1 MGSAFQST
9 LLQRKVPKKKA
20 AMLER
25 LARALREYRVV
36 AVADLRK
43 VRSSQI
49 QEMRKKLRGR
59 AELIVAKRRIF
70 EKAAEAL
77 GEEGLKKFAEGL
89 SGPLAFLFSNEDPF
103 SLALFL
109 RKNKVRIRAK
119 GGDIAT
125 NDIIIPA
132 GNTGIPPGPA
142 ISEFGALKIPT
153 KIESGS
159 IHVVKDTVVAKAGD
173 TISDRLASLLSRLGL
188 KPIEAG
194 LTLIAAY
201 EGGSIFTKEDLEF
214 DVEAIKRDLLRAR
227 EDAMKLAIS
236 AAYLTPETAAPIL
249 SRARSEAMALAVESE
264 YPATADLTAA
274 ILQRA
279 HQAALRLG
287 ALLEG
292 KT

>member
-1 MGSAFQST
+1 MQSVVV
-9 LLQRKVPKKKA
+9 QKRIPKRKVA
-20 AMLER
+20 IFER
-25 LARALREYRVV
+25 LVKALGEYRVV

-49 QEMRKKLRGR
+49 QEIRKKLRGK

-70 EKAAEAL
+70 QKATAAL
-77 GEEGLKKFAEGL
+77 GEEGQRLREFADTL

-109 RKNKVRIRAK
+109 RRNKVRIRAK
-119 GGDIAT
+119 GGDVAT

-142 ISEFGALKIPT
+142 ISEFSALKVPT
-153 KIESGS
+153 KIEAGS
-159 IHVVKDTVVAKAGD
+159 IHVVRDTVVAKSGD
-173 TISDRLASLLSRLGL
+173 VISDRLASLLSRLGL
-188 KPIEAG
+188 KPIEVG

-201 EGGSIFTKEDLEF
+201 EGGLIFTREDLEF
-214 DVEAIKRDLLRAR
+214 DVEALKGDILKAR
-227 EDAMKLAIS
+227 EEAMNLAIN
-236 AAYLTPETAAPIL
+236 AAYLTPETAALIL
-249 SRARSEAMALAVESE
+249 SKAQSEAMALAIESE
-264 YPATADLTAA
+264 YPATPDALAA

-279 HQAALRLG
+279 HSAASSLEV
-287 ALLEG
+287 LLEG

>member
-1 MGSAFQST
+1 MQSVVV
-9 LLQRKVPKKKA
+9 QKRIPKRKVA
-20 AMLER
+20 IFER
-25 LARALREYRVV
+25 LVKALREYRVV

-49 QEMRKKLRGR
+49 QEIRKKLRGR

-70 EKAAEAL
+70 QKATAAL
-77 GEEGLKKFAEGL
+77 GEEGQRLREFADTL

-109 RKNKVRIRAK
+109 RRNKVRIRAK
-119 GGDIAT
+119 GGDVAT

-142 ISEFGALKIPT
+142 ISEFSALKVPT
-153 KIESGS
+153 KIEAGS
-159 IHVVKDTVVAKAGD
+159 IHVVKDTVVAKQGD
-173 TISDRLASLLSRLGL
+173 VISDRLASLLSRLGL

-201 EGGSIFTKEDLEF
+201 EGGLIFAKEDLEF
-214 DVEAIKRDLLRAR
+214 DVEALRADLLKAR
-227 EDAMKLAIS
+227 EEAMNLAVN
-236 AAYLTPETAAPIL
+236 AAYLTPGTAMLIL
-249 SRARSEAMALAVESE
+249 SKAHSEAMALAIESE
-264 YPATADLTAA
+264 YPATPDALAA

-279 HQAALRLG
+279 HSAASSLEV
-287 ALLEG
+287 LLEG

>member
-1 MGSAFQST
+1 MQSVVV
-9 LLQRKVPKKKA
+9 QRRIPRRKA
-20 AMLER
+20 AIFER
-25 LARALREYRVV
+25 LAKALREYRVV
-36 AVADLRK
+36 AVADLRN

-49 QEMRKKLRGR
+49 QEIRKKLRGR
-59 AELIVAKRRIF
+59 AEWGVAKRRVF
-70 EKAAEAL
+70 QKAAAAL
-77 GEEGLKKFAEGL
+77 GEEGGRLGEFADAL

-109 RKNKVRIRAK
+109 RRNKVKIRAK
-119 GGDIAT
+119 GGDVAT

-142 ISEFGALKIPT
+142 ISEFSALKVPT
-153 KIESGS
+153 KIEAGS
-159 IHVVKDTVVAKAGD
+159 IHVVKDTVVAKQGD
-173 TISDRLASLLSRLGL
+173 VISDRLASLLSRLGL

-201 EGGSIFTKEDLEF
+201 EGGLIFAKEDLEF
-214 DVEAIKRDLLRAR
+214 DVEALRADLLKAR
-227 EDAMKLAIS
+227 EEAMNLAVN
-236 AAYLTPETAAPIL
+236 AAYLTPETAMLIL
-249 SRARSEAMALAVESE
+249 SKAHSEAMALAIESE
-264 YPATADLTAA
+264 YPATPEMIGA

-279 HQAALRLG
+279 HSAASSLG

>member
-1 MGSAFQST
+1 MQSVVV
-9 LLQRKVPKKKA
+9 QKRIPKRKVA
-20 AMLER
+20 IFER
-25 LARALREYRVV
+25 LVKALREYRVV

-49 QEMRKKLRGR
+49 QEIRKKLRGR

-70 EKAAEAL
+70 QKATAAL
-77 GEEGLKKFAEGL
+77 GEEGQRLREFADTL

-109 RKNKVRIRAK
+109 RRNKVRIRAK
-119 GGDIAT
+119 GGDVAT

-142 ISEFGALKIPT
+142 ISEFSALKVPT
-153 KIESGS
+153 KIEAGS
-159 IHVVKDTVVAKAGD
+159 IHVVRDTVVAKSGD
-173 TISDRLASLLSRLGL
+173 VISDRLASLLSRLGL
-188 KPIEAG
+188 KPIEVG

-201 EGGSIFTKEDLEF
+201 EGGLIFTREDLEF
-214 DVEAIKRDLLRAR
+214 DVEALKGDILKAR
-227 EDAMKLAIS
+227 EEAMNLAIN
-236 AAYLTPETAAPIL
+236 AAYLTPETAALIL
-249 SRARSEAMALAVESE
+249 SKAQSEAMALAIESE
-264 YPATADLTAA
+264 YPATPDALAA

-279 HQAALRLG
+279 HSAASSLEV
-287 ALLEG
+287 LLEG